1 MLRTV
6 LLIAIALSIALG
18 VGAGSVWLALERV
31 SGVGAVTVGSWT
43 ARPTEGTN
51 RADPYTKAHFA
62 RAGDLALGQAEGIRF
77 VAYADSAADPLRRE
91 CNYSVEGLAPPTR
104 FWTLYAAESP
114 DDTRALA
121 ARDTAFHSR
130 GLLLNPDDSFEAW
143 SLRALAGA
151 GQLACAM
158 QGRRSHGAGAHA
170 LRYARR
176 LQRGHRRHGAA
187 TGSEGRLRWLGF
199 SMPCWSGWWA
209 RASSTSRSSS

>member
-6 LLIAIALSIALG
+6 LLIAIALSIAIG

-104 FWTLYAAESP
+104 FWTLYAAGSP

-130 GLLLNPDDSFEAW
+130 GLLLNPDDSFEAAFGPSPVPGNW
-143 SLRALAGA
+143 RAVQGSGPMVLVLTLYDTPVANQASLADIAMPQIIRTG
-151 GQLACAM
+151 CAD
-158 QGRRSHGAGAHA
+158 G
-170 LRYARR
+170 
-176 LQRGHRRHGAA
+176 
-187 TGSEGRLRWLGF
+187 
-199 SMPCWSGWWA
+199 
-209 RASSTSRSSS
+209 